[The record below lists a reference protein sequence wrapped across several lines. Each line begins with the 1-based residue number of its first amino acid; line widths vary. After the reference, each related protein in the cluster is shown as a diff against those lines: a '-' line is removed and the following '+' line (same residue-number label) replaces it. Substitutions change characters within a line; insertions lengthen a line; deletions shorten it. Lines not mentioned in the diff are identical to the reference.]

1 MRKPFLLIFA
11 AALAVVILAAG
22 RPAAAGYASLVIDA
36 ETGEILQAQDATVPW
51 YPASLTKMMTVYLA
65 FEKLAKGTL
74 DLDEVL
80 TVSAH
85 AAGQQ
90 PTKLGLDPGEK
101 ITVKQAIL
109 ATIVRSA
116 NDAAV
121 VLAERIGGTEKY
133 FAVLMTEKARALGMT
148 HTQFWNASGLP
159 HDKQT
164 TTARDMA
171 LLAQALIHDYPQY
184 YHFFNTRSITYNN
197 RNLTTYNGILSSF
210 EGADG
215 IKTGFTCGSGYNLVA
230 SAVRN
235 GRRLIGVLLGGKT
248 RAGRNSEMVDLLNV
262 AFGGKPQT
270 EGEKQLVIDLVP
282 AVDGQGDGGP
292 SRVLSSTECV
302 ATSSEPTIIQ
312 GTVKSKSAA
321 VKPGTLPGWGI
332 VFGSFPQEEK
342 ARSVVK
348 QAQKALKGVLSTGRA
363 VVVERDWEGI
373 TSYRSV
379 IVGLDRDQAGAACK
393 HMWATGAY
401 CLALS
406 PEALNSK
413 NAPWR

>member
-1 MRKPFLLIFA
+1 MRKPFLFLI
-11 AALAVVILAAG
+11 AALAVAVLAAAK
-22 RPAAAGYASLVIDA
+22 PAAAGYASLVIDA
-36 ETGEILQAQDATVPW
+36 ETGEILQAQDATTPW

-65 FEKLAKGTL
+65 FEKLAAGTL
-74 DLDEVL
+74 DLDEQL
-80 TVSAH
+80 TVSSH

-121 VLAERIGGTEKY
+121 VLAERMGGTEKY
-133 FAVLMTEKARALGMT
+133 FAVLMTDKARDLGMAQ
-148 HTQFWNASGLP
+148 TQFWNASGLP
-159 HDKQT
+159 HEKQM

-171 LLAQALIHDYPQY
+171 LLGQALLYNYPQY
-184 YHFFNTRSITYNN
+184 YHFFNTRSIKYNN

-210 EGADG
+210 PGSDG

-230 SAVRN
+230 SAVRE
-235 GRRLIGVLLGGKT
+235 GRRLIGVVLGGKT
-248 RAGRNSEMVDLLNV
+248 RAGRNSEMVKLLSA
-262 AFGGKPQT
+262 AFGSEPVP
-270 EGEKQLVIDLVP
+270 EGESQLVIDLVP
-282 AVDGQGDGGP
+282 AVEGQGDGGP

-302 ATSSEPTIIQ
+302 ATSSDPVIIK
-312 GTVKSKSAA
+312 GSVKSKSAA

-332 VFGSFPQEEK
+332 VFGSFPQEDK

-348 QAQKALKGVLSTGRA
+348 QAQKSLKSVLKAGRA

-393 HMWATGAY
+393 HMWSTGAY

-406 PEALNSK
+406 PEALNSA
-413 NAPWR
+413 NTPWR

>member
-1 MRKPFLLIFA
+1 MRRPILYLF
-11 AALAVVILAAG
+11 AALAAVALSAA
-22 RPAAAGYASLVIDA
+22 RPAFAGYAALVIDA
-36 ETGEILQAQDATVPW
+36 ETGEIIEASDATTPW

-65 FEKLAKGTL
+65 FEKLAAGQLTL
-74 DLDEVL
+74 DEKLK
-80 TVSAH
+80 VSRH

-90 PTKLGLDPGEK
+90 PTKLGLDPDEI

-121 VLAERIGGTEKY
+121 VLAERIGGTERY
-133 FAVLMTEKARALGMT
+133 FAVLMSEKARALGMT
-148 HTQFWNASGLP
+148 QTQFWNASGLP

-171 LLAQALIHDYPQY
+171 LLGQALLHDFPEY
-184 YHFFNTRSITYNN
+184 YHFFDTRSISYNG
-197 RNLTTYNGILSSF
+197 RSLSTYNGILGSYA
-210 EGADG
+210 GADG

-230 SAVRN
+230 SAVRD
-235 GRRLIGVLLGGKT
+235 GRRLIGVVLGGKT
-248 RAGRNSEMVDLLNV
+248 RAGRNSEMVKLLDR
-262 AFGGKPQT
+262 AFGAKT
-270 EGEKQLVIDLVP
+270 EGETQLVADLVP
-282 AVDGQGDGGP
+282 QAEGEGDGGP

-302 ATSSEPTIIQ
+302 ATSSEPVLLK
-312 GTVKSKSAA
+312 GPVKSKSAA

-332 VFGSFPQEEK
+332 VFGSFPQEDK

-348 QAQKALKGVLSTGRA
+348 QAQKQLASVLKSGRA
-363 VVVERDWEGI
+363 VVVQRDWEGI
-373 TSYRSV
+373 TSFRSV

-406 PEALNSK
+406 PEALNSAT
-413 NAPWR
+413 APWR

>member
-1 MRKPFLLIFA
+1 MRKPILFLF
-11 AALAVVILAAG
+11 AALAVALLAG

-36 ETGEILQAQDATVPW
+36 ETGEILQAQDATTPW

-65 FEKLAKGTL
+65 FEKLSKGWL
-74 DLDEVL
+74 DLDEEL

-90 PTKLGLDPGEK
+90 PTKLGLDRGEK

-121 VLAERIGGTEKY
+121 VLAERMGGSEKY
-133 FAVLMTEKARALGMT
+133 FAVVMTEKAQELGMNN
-148 HTQFWNASGLP
+148 TQFWNASGLP
-159 HDKQT
+159 HEKQM

-171 LLAQALIHDYPQY
+171 LLGQALIRDFPQY
-184 YHFFNTRSITYNN
+184 YHFFDTRSIKYNN

-230 SAVRN
+230 SAVRD

-248 RAGRNSEMVDLLNV
+248 RAGRNSEMVQLLSE
-262 AFGGKPQT
+262 AFGGKPEP
-270 EGEKQLVIDLVP
+270 EGETQLVIDLVP
-282 AVDGQGDGGP
+282 AVEGEGDGGP
-292 SRVLSSTECV
+292 SRVLSTTECV
-302 ATSSEPTIIQ
+302 ATSSEPVI
-312 GTVKSKSAA
+312 VKGPVKGKTAA

-348 QAQKALKGVLSTGRA
+348 QAQKSLKSVLKAGRA
-363 VVVERDWEGI
+363 VVVERDWEGA
-373 TSYRSV
+373 TAYRSV

-393 HMWATGAY
+393 HMWSTGAY

-406 PEALNSK
+406 PEALNSA
-413 NAPWR
+413 NTPWR